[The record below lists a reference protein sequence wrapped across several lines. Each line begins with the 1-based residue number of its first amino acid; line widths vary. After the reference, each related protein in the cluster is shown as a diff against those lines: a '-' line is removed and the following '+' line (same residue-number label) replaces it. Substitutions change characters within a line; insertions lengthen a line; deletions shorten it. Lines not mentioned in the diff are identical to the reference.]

1 MKKYILILLT
11 LAVIGATSCENWL
24 DVNYNPNDATNAT
37 ADLVLP
43 GVLTTWASQVSGL
56 NTTTQTW
63 MGYWSHAGGWS
74 GWYTT
79 MKYEITSSFYPTGI
93 ENYYPGVLT
102 DTKFIRDN
110 SEGKVL
116 SPAITDVVDAWY
128 FSRLVDLYGDVPYSE
143 ACDPSQT
150 LSPKYDDGAAIFADL
165 IKRLD
170 AAMDVFTEKIK
181 GASSSEFG
189 FINKSDVMFNGDFAK
204 WRQLANTLKL
214 RLVIRQTNVKTASEL
229 AQLMNNTASYG
240 FITADAE
247 VNPGYTG
254 STGKLN
260 PIWNTFG
267 KNLAGTVTNANTQY
281 ALNSYFYEKL
291 SYYNDPRL
299 TQYFQPGESAE
310 GELIPLQFGLEGDL
324 DVKPNTTIA
333 GNYSWI
339 PIASKA
345 TTANKK
351 DNPGNG
357 LAEGVKIMLYTEAC
371 FLQAEAIV
379 RGILTGDAA
388 VVYEEGIRASMEAAR
403 VPSDDAIDEYLER
416 GGVQWVAA
424 QTDAQKLEKI
434 LIQKYISNYFLNSFE
449 SYSDYRR
456 TGLPNPK
463 KANDRDYDQLNEM
476 LSYNSGI
483 IRRQIPRI
491 FPYPITEFTLN
502 QANVQAAV
510 DKQQV
515 RFETSIYPYDA
526 RVFWDTAPQDITY

>member
-240 FITADAE
+240 FLTADAE
-247 VNPGYTG
+247 VNPGYVG
-254 STGKLN
+254 SSGKLN
-260 PIWNTFG
+260 PLWNSFG
-267 KNLAGTVTNANTQY
+267 KNLAGTIVDANTQY

-299 TQYFQPGESAE
+299 NQYFQPGESAE

-333 GNYSWI
+333 ANYSWI
-339 PIASKA
+339 PIAANA
-345 TTANKK
+345 TTANKRT
-351 DNPGNG
+351 NPANG
-357 LAEGVKIMLYTEAC
+357 ISDGTKIMLYTEAC

-379 RGILTGDAA
+379 RGILSGDAA
-388 VVYEEGIRASMEAAR
+388 ALYEEGIRASMEAAR

-526 RVFWDTAPQDITY
+526 RVFWDTAPKDITY